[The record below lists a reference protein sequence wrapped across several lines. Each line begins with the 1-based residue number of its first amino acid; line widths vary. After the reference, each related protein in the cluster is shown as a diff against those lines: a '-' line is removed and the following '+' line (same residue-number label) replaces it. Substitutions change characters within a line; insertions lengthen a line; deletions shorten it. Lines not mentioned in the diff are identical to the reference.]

1 MQVSSCS
8 IKPYRVAVAISDSR
22 LDPGGRTANMGILGA
37 MGGRGN
43 DRGVLLGLV
52 LVALGIVVLLARL
65 VPIDLASVGWPFF
78 VIIPGAVLLVLALL
92 GRGGTSLGL
101 TLLGSIVTMT
111 GLLLLYQNATGHYES
126 WAYAWALVAPTGLGI
141 GLILHGWR
149 AGRQDL
155 MRSGSLTAGSGIVLF
170 LLGGIFF
177 EVVIG
182 ISGREFDPLFRV
194 LFPLLLIGLGLLLLA
209 ANALPGRWRQMPQV
223 PRGSGGRTPEETS
236 SHP

>member
-1 MQVSSCS
+1 VGE
-8 IKPYRVAVAISDSR
+8 K
-22 LDPGGRTANMGILGA
+22 GT
-37 MGGRGN
+37 
-43 DRGVLLGLV
+43 DRGVLLGLA

-92 GRGGTSLGL
+92 GRGGASLGL
-101 TLLGSIVTMT
+101 ALLGSIVTMT
-111 GLLLLYQNATGHYES
+111 GLLLLYQDETGHYES
-126 WAYAWALVAPTGLGI
+126 WAYAWTLVAPTALGI

-155 MRSGSLTAGSGIVLF
+155 MRSGGLTAGSGIVLF

-177 EVVIG
+177 EVIIR

-194 LFPLLLIGLGLLLLA
+194 LFPVLLIGLGLLLLA
-209 ANALPGRWRQMPQV
+209 ANALPARWRHMPQV
-223 PRGSGGRTPEETS
+223 PRGSGGSTPGETS
-236 SHP
+236 ARP